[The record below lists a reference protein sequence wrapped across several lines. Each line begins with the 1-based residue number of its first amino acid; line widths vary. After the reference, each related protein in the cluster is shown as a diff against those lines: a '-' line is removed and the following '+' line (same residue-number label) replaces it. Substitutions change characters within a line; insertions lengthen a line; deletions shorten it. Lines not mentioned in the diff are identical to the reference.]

1 MGGRGVLGVFA
12 ITWFCPFWKAGCS
25 NLISRFTEQ
34 LQVLLVC
41 AGGVSRGRRFRAL
54 VSKLP
59 KWVEL
64 GAFILALI
72 AGYVNAV
79 GLLGFEHQSVSHL
92 SGTAT
97 LLGTGILNSASTN
110 VLHLLGVLLSF
121 LVGASISGFLL
132 HDSALKLGRHYDTA
146 LFIESV
152 LLFGSAWLLV
162 SGSFYGH
169 FLASAAC
176 GLQNALATTYSGAVI
191 RTTHVT
197 GIFTD
202 LGIMIGAT
210 FRGEGLDARKAKL
223 FLFIIAG
230 FISGGTVGAM
240 FYYNYQF
247 MALVIPASI
256 CLAISVA
263 YRVYARSRS

>member
-1 MGGRGVLGVFA
+1 
-12 ITWFCPFWKAGCS
+12 
-25 NLISRFTEQ
+25 LI
-34 LQVLLVC
+34 
-41 AGGVSRGRRFRAL
+41 
-54 VSKLP
+54 SKLP
-59 KWVEL
+59 KWVEF

-121 LVGASISGFLL
+121 LIGASITGFLL
-132 HDSALKLGRHYDTA
+132 NDAALKLGRHYDTA
-146 LFIESV
+146 LFIESI
-152 LLFGSAWLLV
+152 LLFGSAWFLV

-169 FLASAAC
+169 FFASAAC

-210 FRGEGLDARKAKL
+210 FRGEGLDVRKAKL
-223 FLFIIAG
+223 FFFIIVG

-240 FYYNYQF
+240 FYSSYQF
-247 MALVIPASI
+247 MALIIPAFI
-256 CLAISVA
+256 CLVISVT
-263 YRVYARSRS
+263 YRVYAKNHN